1 MNLPP
6 RILAEARRYE
16 RARPRAL
23 HRSKI
28 ALARLVASEAPPQ
41 ALQQLELAAEYV
53 RGNASAEELARARQ
67 DSWAYIGSLACYCSV
82 SDSAS
87 SQAILNCLESDD
99 GAHTLTSLIEHSQLV
114 VECGVS
120 EDRIVEALAHE
131 SLTEEPT

>member
-1 MNLPP
+1 MNLSP

-16 RARPRAL
+16 WARPRAL